1 MKFLTK
7 NKKTADK
14 EIAAGRDD
22 EKQEVQNQT
31 EDDMDEESLA
41 NGRDNVIEV
50 KRTMGKKG
58 KMLLAIAAI
67 VVVLGLVTALLRY
80 NAIKTY
86 TQYDVVLS
94 LIHI

>member
-1 MKFLTK
+1 MKFLIKKKK
-7 NKKTADK
+7 NADK

-50 KRTMGKKG
+50 KRSFQQPEHYFAKFNLFLTCFSQLTFRYG
-58 KMLLAIAAI
+58 LLII
-67 VVVLGLVTALLRY
+67 C
-80 NAIKTY
+80 
-86 TQYDVVLS
+86 
-94 LIHI
+94 